1 MSSTVE
7 AKARPGRQRSVEADR
22 AILSAALDELA
33 ESGYGAFT
41 VAAVIG
47 RSGVSSATLYRRWA
61 TKEELVA
68 AALASLHPEPVDI
81 DTGSLEGD
89 VTALVARMAKSM
101 SVRRDDLAGALST
114 ELRRDDDLRAAIEA
128 KFATPRLA
136 LIDAILTRARD
147 RGELGDP
154 PSAEVAWS
162 LIAGPLHHRAYLRDK
177 PLTPAFVR
185 TTTTFVLAGLHAV
198 S

>member
-1 MSSTVE
+1 MSSSVE
-7 AKARPGRQRSVEADR
+7 VKARPGRQRSVEADR
-22 AILSAALDELA
+22 AILSAAIDELA
-33 ESGYGAFT
+33 ESGYGSFT
-41 VAAVIG
+41 VAAVIA
-47 RSGVSSATLYRRWA
+47 RAGVSSATLYRRWA

-114 ELRRDDDLRAAIEA
+114 ELRHDDDLRAAIEA

-136 LIDAILTRARD
+136 LIGDILARARD
-147 RGELGDP
+147 RGELSEP

-162 LIAGPLHHRAYLRDK
+162 LLAGPLHHRAYLRDK
-177 PLTPAFVR
+177 PLTPTFVR
-185 TTTTFVLAGLHAV
+185 TTTAFVLAGLRAV

>member
-1 MSSTVE
+1 MSSSVD
-7 AKARPGRQRSVEADR
+7 AKPRPGRQRSVEADK

-33 ESGYGAFT
+33 ESGYAGFT
-41 VAAVIG
+41 VAAVIA
-47 RSGVSSATLYRRWA
+47 RAGVSSATLYRRWA

-101 SVRRDDLAGALST
+101 SVRRDDLAGVLSA
-114 ELRRDDDLRAAIEA
+114 ELRHDDQLRAAIDA
-128 KFATPRLA
+128 KFVAPRLA
-136 LIDAILTRARD
+136 LIADILGRARD
-147 RGELGDP
+147 RGELDDP
-154 PSAEVAWS
+154 PSAEVVWS
-162 LIAGPLHHRAYLRDK
+162 LMAGPLHHRAYLRDK
-177 PLTPAFVR
+177 PLTPTFLR
-185 TTTTFVLAGLHAV
+185 TTTTFILAGLRAV